1 MSHLYTRFINNI
13 NTKLINLPYF
23 EGLGTV
29 KYFIKNIE
37 LLLDFIT
44 RHLNNPR
51 IIWIIAIFDM
61 IWGVKKS
68 HLIKKLIEFIVVRM

>member
-29 KYFIKNIE
+29 QLSIKNIK
-37 LLLDFIT
+37 LFLDFIT
-44 RHLNNPR
+44 HHLNNPR
-51 IIWIIAIFDM
+51 II
-61 IWGVKKS
+61 
-68 HLIKKLIEFIVVRM
+68 